1 MWASS
6 FKHLPSYVTGL
17 YHHVVLNAVMS
28 VAASVVSIGLCV
40 SADVYHNANAT
51 VSDNMQ
57 WQIYSGAEL
66 APAPSLWADRHCHST
81 PDE

>member
-6 FKHLPSYVTGL
+6 SKHLPSYVTGV

-40 SADVYHNANAT
+40 SADLYHNAT
-51 VSDNMQ
+51 VTDNMQ
-57 WQIYSGAEL
+57 WQIYSGAGPGPL
-66 APAPSLWADRHCHST
+66 PLGRPTLSQYS
-81 PDE
+81 